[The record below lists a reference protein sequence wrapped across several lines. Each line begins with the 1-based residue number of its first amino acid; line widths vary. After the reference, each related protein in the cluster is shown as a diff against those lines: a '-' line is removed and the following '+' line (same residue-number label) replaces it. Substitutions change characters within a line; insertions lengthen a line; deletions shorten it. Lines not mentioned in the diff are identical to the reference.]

1 MIGRLTGQLLKVTDN
16 TVLLDVG
23 GVGYE
28 IEVPD
33 GGQMPLASPEVSP
46 EALSAST
53 SAARS
58 APAGKFVLHTHLV
71 VREDAQLLYGF
82 VTVTERDLFRNLI
95 RINGVGPKMGLAIL
109 GTYSAGDLARCVTDD
124 DYRALTKV
132 PGVGK
137 KTAERLLVEL
147 RNRQDLLPDEP
158 QESATPSPQRAQRAV
173 VDEVEQALV
182 ALGYKP
188 QYATQVVQQVAQDP
202 DTADNTQAM
211 LRAALQFLGQK
222 SEGQV

>member
-1 MIGRLTGQLLKVTDN
+1 MIGRLAGLLLKVSDN
-16 TVLLDVG
+16 VVLLDVG

-28 IEVPD
+28 VEVPD
-33 GGQMPLASPEVSP
+33 GRQMPQGASP
-46 EALSAST
+46 T
-53 SAARS
+53 
-58 APAGKFVLHTHLV
+58 AGVETVLHTHLV

-82 VTVTERDLFRNLI
+82 LAETERDLFRNLI

-109 GTYSAGDLARCVTDD
+109 GTYSANDLARCVIDD
-124 DYRALTKV
+124 DAKRLTKV

-147 RNRQDLLPDEP
+147 RNREDLLPREP
-158 QESATPSPQRAQRAV
+158 VADTPSPRQLQRTV

-188 QYATQVVQQVAQDP
+188 QYASQVVAQVAADPEVADDTQV
-202 DTADNTQAM
+202 M
-211 LRAALQFLGQK
+211 LRAALQYLAQK
-222 SEGQV
+222 SEG

>member
-1 MIGRLTGQLLKVTDN
+1 MIGRLTGKLLKVTDN

-28 IEVPD
+28 VEVPD
-33 GGQMPLASPEVSP
+33 GGQLPL
-46 EALSAST
+46 
-53 SAARS
+53 
-58 APAGKFVLHTHLV
+58 PAEPAEQLVLHTHLV

-82 VTVTERDLFRNLI
+82 IRLTERDLFRNLI

-109 GTYSAGDLARCVTDD
+109 GTYSAGDLARCVADD
-124 DYRALTKV
+124 DYRALTKI

-147 RNRQDLLPDEP
+147 RNRQELLPEEP
-158 QESATPSPQRAQRAV
+158 LEATSPSPQQSQRAV
-173 VDEVEQALV
+173 IDEVEQALV
-182 ALGYKP
+182 ALGYRP

-202 DTADNTQAM
+202 DIADNTQAM

-222 SEGQV
+222 SEGHA

>member
-1 MIGRLTGQLLKVTDN
+1 MIGRLTGQLLKVTEN

-33 GGQMPLASPEVSP
+33 GAQMPLSVP
-46 EALSAST
+46 T
-53 SAARS
+53 
-58 APAGKFVLHTHLV
+58 AGGVQAENLVLHTHLV

-82 VTVTERDLFRNLI
+82 IQQTERDLFRNLI

-109 GTYSAGDLARCVTDD
+109 RTYSASDLARCVSDD

-158 QESATPSPQRAQRAV
+158 LESAAPSPQRAQRAV
-173 VDEVEQALV
+173 IDEVEEALV

-188 QYATQVVQQVAQDP
+188 QYASQVVQQVAQDP
-202 DTADNTQAM
+202 DITDNTQAM

>member
-1 MIGRLTGQLLKVTDN
+1 MIGRLTGQLLKVVDN
-16 TVLLDVG
+16 LVLIDIG

-28 IEVPD
+28 VEVPD
-33 GGQMPLASPEVSP
+33 GGQMPLPVPVSSSDDKTL
-46 EALSAST
+46 EATPL
-53 SAARS
+53 
-58 APAGKFVLHTHLV
+58 VLHTHLV

-82 VTVTERDLFRNLI
+82 LRETERDLFRNLI

-109 GTYSAGDLARCVTDD
+109 GTYSAGDLTRCVLDD

-147 RNRQDLLPDEP
+147 RNRQELLPKAEEP
-158 QESATPSPQRAQRAV
+158 AIPSAALSQRSV
-173 VDEVEQALV
+173 IDEVEQALV

-188 QYATQVVQQVAQDP
+188 QYASQVVQQVAQDP
-202 DTADNTQAM
+202 DIGDNTQAM
-211 LRAALQFLGQK
+211 LRAALQYLGQK

>member
-16 TVLLDVG
+16 VVLLDVG

-33 GGQMPLASPEVSP
+33 GGLMPLPDASPDAS
-46 EALSAST
+46 LSE
-53 SAARS
+53 
-58 APAGKFVLHTHLV
+58 PFVLHTHLV

-82 VTVTERDLFRNLI
+82 IQQTERDLFRNLI

-109 GTYSAGDLARCVTDD
+109 GTYSSADLARSVADD
-124 DYRALTKV
+124 DYKALTKV

-158 QESATPSPQRAQRAV
+158 AETAASSPQRAQRAV
-173 VDEVEQALV
+173 IDEVEQALV

-188 QYATQVVQQVAQDP
+188 QYATQVVQQVSQDP
-202 DTADNTQAM
+202 DVADNTQAM

-222 SEGQV
+222 SEGSV

>member
-1 MIGRLTGQLLKVTDN
+1 MIGRLTGQLLKVVDN
-16 TVLLDVG
+16 LVLIDIG

-28 IEVPD
+28 VEVPD
-33 GGQMPLASPEVSP
+33 GGQMPLPGPVSSSGDKTLEGTP
-46 EALSAST
+46 L
-53 SAARS
+53 
-58 APAGKFVLHTHLV
+58 VLHTHLV

-82 VTVTERDLFRNLI
+82 LRETERDLFRNLI

-109 GTYSAGDLARCVTDD
+109 GTYSAGDLARCVLDD

-147 RNRQDLLPDEP
+147 RNRQELLPKAEEP
-158 QESATPSPQRAQRAV
+158 ATPSAALSQRSV
-173 VDEVEQALV
+173 IDEVEQALV

-188 QYATQVVQQVAQDP
+188 QYASQVVQQVAQDP
-202 DTADNTQAM
+202 DIGDNTQAM
-211 LRAALQFLGQK
+211 LRAALQYLGQK

>member
-33 GGQMPLASPEVSP
+33 GGQMPLPAL
-46 EALSAST
+46 EAEQSE
-53 SAARS
+53 
-58 APAGKFVLHTHLV
+58 PFVLHTHLV

-82 VTVTERDLFRNLI
+82 VATTERDLFRNLI

-109 GTYSAGDLARCVTDD
+109 GTYSSSDLSRCVSDD

-158 QESATPSPQRAQRAV
+158 AESEAPSPQRAQRAV

-202 DTADNTQAM
+202 DIADNTQAM

-222 SEGQV
+222 SEGKV

>member
-1 MIGRLTGQLLKVTDN
+1 MIGRLTGQLLKVVDN
-16 TVLLDVG
+16 LVLIDIG

-28 IEVPD
+28 VEVPD
-33 GGQMPLASPEVSP
+33 GSQMPLPGPMPASDGETLAQSQ
-46 EALSAST
+46 L
-53 SAARS
+53 
-58 APAGKFVLHTHLV
+58 VLHTHLV

-82 VTVTERDLFRNLI
+82 LRETERDLFRNLI

-109 GTYSAGDLARCVTDD
+109 GTYSAGDLARCVLDD

-147 RNRQDLLPDEP
+147 RNRQELLPRAEEP
-158 QESATPSPQRAQRAV
+158 AAPSQAPSQRSV
-173 VDEVEQALV
+173 IDEVEQALV

-202 DTADNTQAM
+202 DIGDNTQAM
-211 LRAALQFLGQK
+211 LRAALQYLGQK

>member
-1 MIGRLTGQLLKVTDN
+1 MIGRLIGQLLKVTDN
-16 TVLLDVG
+16 VVLLNVG

-28 IEVPD
+28 VEVPD
-33 GGQMPLASPEVSP
+33 GSQMPLPPDSAQGQD
-46 EALSAST
+46 AL
-53 SAARS
+53 
-58 APAGKFVLHTHLV
+58 APSQMFTLHTHLV

-82 VTVTERDLFRNLI
+82 LRETERDLFRNLI

-109 GTYSAGDLARCVTDD
+109 GTYSASDLARCVLDD

-147 RNRQDLLPDEP
+147 RNRQDLLPKDVPE
-158 QESATPSPQRAQRAV
+158 AVANSPAQAQRAV

-188 QYATQVVQQVAQDP
+188 QYASQVVQQVSSDP
-202 DTADNTQAM
+202 DIANDTQVM
-211 LRAALQFLGQK
+211 LRAALQYLAQK
-222 SEGQV
+222 SEGTL

>member
-1 MIGRLTGQLLKVTDN
+1 MIGRLAGLLLKVSDN
-16 TVLLDVG
+16 VVLLDVG

-28 IEVPD
+28 VEVPD
-33 GGQMPLASPEVSP
+33 GRQMPQGASPTGGVE
-46 EALSAST
+46 T
-53 SAARS
+53 
-58 APAGKFVLHTHLV
+58 VLHTHLV

-82 VTVTERDLFRNLI
+82 LAETERDLFRNLI

-109 GTYSAGDLARCVTDD
+109 GTYSANDLARCVIDD
-124 DYRALTKV
+124 DAKRLTKV

-147 RNRQDLLPDEP
+147 RNREDLLPREP
-158 QESATPSPQRAQRAV
+158 VADTPSPRQLQRTV

-188 QYATQVVQQVAQDP
+188 QYASQVVAQVAADPEVADDTQV
-202 DTADNTQAM
+202 M
-211 LRAALQFLGQK
+211 LRAALQYLAQK
-222 SEGQV
+222 SEG

>member
-16 TVLLDVG
+16 VVLLDVG

-33 GGQMPLASPEVSP
+33 GGQMPLIAQTQQQTPNGLHPEP
-46 EALSAST
+46 
-53 SAARS
+53 
-58 APAGKFVLHTHLV
+58 FVLHTHLV

-82 VTVTERDLFRNLI
+82 IQETQRDLFRNLI
-95 RINGVGPKMGLAIL
+95 RINGVGPKMALAIL
-109 GTYSAGDLARCVTDD
+109 STYSASDLALCVAED

-147 RNRQDLLPDEP
+147 RNRQELLPKA
-158 QESATPSPQRAQRAV
+158 SAEASDAATASPQRARRAV
-173 VDEVEQALV
+173 IDEVEQALV

-188 QYATQVVQQVAQDP
+188 QYAMQVVQQVASDP
-202 DTADNTQAM
+202 DIAENTQAM

-222 SEGQV
+222 SEG